1 MLIIAAPTAD
11 KSLLRIAAELANAGK
26 RTMDKLFPPL
36 SMGIFSLLLYILTSA
51 NAHARHGRPHLTT
64 QVFDGPGTFLGGVHF
79 NLDEASTPT
88 YRAYNS
94 LKPKGFQRTADRRA
108 HKNFLG
114 LKTYTVLRCARSANG
129 TGRHGPLI
137 ADAATPVVRSR
148 TLCIAA
154 TPRLPPPIR
163 IARSQQ
169 LTRTTT
175 QPCYCDT
182 RRSPSIIFLDVD
194 SLITGASLIIGARNG
209 ANQLKEA
216 NKKDDQCW
224 NGSMNDI
231 SILTR
236 RGHQR
241 PPISAQRQLSIVH
254 GLFIATYGRA
264 EIWKRT
270 RWKFPAYELPLHI
283 LYLPGIEQGTRA

>member
-26 RTMDKLFPPL
+26 RTMDKLFPPSFNGHFL
-36 SMGIFSLLLYILTSA
+36 VTA